1 MASSIVRGKYV
12 VCRVTGPHS
21 AEVISDGALF
31 QRDGEIVEV
40 GGYEELRRRHPEE
53 EVIGSANYLV
63 MPGMV
68 NDHFHVGLTPF
79 QMGIPDL
86 PLEMWSLAR
95 IGVRQIDPYLD
106 QLYGAVQ
113 MIETGTT
120 TVQAIHSPG
129 RGVGPVSM
137 EIADKV
143 VGAYQA
149 SGMRVSYAPSVADQN
164 SMVAGAG
171 GGEEEFAATM
181 PGDLGERY
189 RAFMAPSYRPVDEV
203 MPILEEICSKYGGN
217 RHERVQVTMAPSN
230 VHRCSDELLV
240 ALKQLAARQSTGIHI
255 HLQETVYQKLYG
267 YREWDKTP
275 LQHLHELGFLGPEVT
290 CGHSVWA
297 TDDDLRIM
305 AETGTNVCHNASSN
319 LRLQSGIAPMGKIL
333 AAGIR
338 VAMGSD
344 EAGLND
350 DKDLFQ
356 EMRLALKVHRVPG
369 IDFDPPTACQVL
381 QMATENGAYASW
393 FGDGSRD
400 GSSTALPSPHHT
412 GGIVPRI
419 GTLAP
424 GKRADLALVDL
435 RNIEEPFL
443 DPESPVVDALVHRGR
458 GIDVDT
464 VMVDGEVVLR
474 DGQLTRVNKEDLF
487 RELKG
492 ALDRPL
498 SPLEQERREL
508 ARLVEPH
515 LRRFYLGTVPQD
527 ATPHTVYNARS

>member
-1 MASSIVRGKYV
+1 MASSLVRGKYV
-12 VCRVTGPHS
+12 VCKITGPNS
-21 AEVISDGALF
+21 AEVIDNGAVF
-31 QRDGEIVEV
+31 QRDGEIIET
-40 GGYEELRRRHPEE
+40 GGFEELRARHPEM
-53 EVIGSANYLV
+53 EVIGSGNHIV
-63 MPGMV
+63 MPGLV

-79 QMGIPDL
+79 QMGAPDL

-95 IGVRQIDPYLD
+95 IGVRTIDPYLD

-149 SGMRVSYAPSVADQN
+149 SGMRVSYAPSIADQN
-164 SMVAGAG
+164 SMVAGAA
-171 GGEEEFAATM
+171 GGEAEFAATM

-203 MPILEEICSKYGGN
+203 MPVLDDICSKYGN
-217 RHERVQVTMAPSN
+217 HRYERVQVTMAPSN
-230 VHRCSDELLV
+230 VHRCSDELLM
-240 ALKQLAARQSTGIHI
+240 ALKGLATRYSTGIHI

-267 YREWDKTP
+267 FQAWNKTP

-297 TDDDLRIM
+297 TDEDLRIM
-305 AETGTNVCHNASSN
+305 AETGTNICHNASSN
-319 LRLQSGIAPMGKIL
+319 LRLQSGIAPMNKIL
-333 AAGIR
+333 AAGIK
-338 VAMGSD
+338 VAIGSD

-356 EMRLALKVHRVPG
+356 EMRLVLKIHRVPG
-369 IDFDPPTACQVL
+369 IDLDPPTSHQVL
-381 QMATENGAYASW
+381 QMATENGAYTSW
-393 FGDGSRD
+393 FGD
-400 GSSTALPSPHHT
+400 
-412 GGIVPRI
+412 RI
-419 GTLAP
+419 GKLEP
-424 GKRADLALVDL
+424 GKRADMTLVNL

-443 DPESPVVDALVHRGR
+443 DPEVSMVDALVHRGR
-458 GIDVDT
+458 AIDVET
-464 VMVDGEVVLR
+464 VIVDGEVLLQ
-474 DGQLTRVNKEDLF
+474 DGRLTRVDKEEMF
-487 RELKG
+487 RELKA

-498 SPLEQERREL
+498 SPQEAERRDL
-508 ARLVEPH
+508 AKLVEPH
-515 LRRFYLGTVPQD
+515 LRRFYLGTVPQN
-527 ATPHTVYNARS
+527 AAPHTLYNATA